1 MFRDAFGLP
10 ALCCL
15 LLSLLPTLLSVA
27 PPCFAGAD
35 SAYFKSLQRRLTR
48 DGFDGTWIRKIYAD
62 PRIDFDMRGVSLYF
76 VHSEGSLNYDQFKEP
91 AAIHNARRYMATH
104 KVPLTAAER
113 IHGVDREVVAAI
125 ALVETRL
132 GTYVGKRSVL
142 NTLSTMAALS
152 DSRVREALWRHVSGA
167 THLGRASFD
176 RKAHRK
182 SNWAYGELTAFLR
195 YVRTENFNPLSI
207 KGSYAGAMGISQ
219 FIPSNIVPLGRDGNG
234 DGRVDLFNHADA
246 IMSIANYLRHN
257 GWYPGIPADRA
268 YDVVYSYN
276 HSSYYVDAILDIYR
290 ILKAPS

>member
-1 MFRDAFGLP
+1 MLRSVLGFT
-10 ALCCL
+10 ALWFL
-15 LLSLLPTLLSVA
+15 FLSFA
-27 PPCFAGAD
+27 PPLFAGAD
-35 SAYFKSLQRRLTR
+35 SAYFRTLQRRLAQ
-48 DGFDGTWIRKIYAD
+48 DGFNGNWIRKIYAD

-104 KVPLTAAER
+104 KGPLTRAER
-113 IHGVDREVVAAI
+113 IHGVDREVITAI

-142 NTLSTMAALS
+142 NTLSTMAALA
-152 DSRVREALWRHVSGA
+152 DGRVREALWQYVRDT
-167 THLGRASFD
+167 THLSRASFD
-176 RKAHRK
+176 HKAHRK
-182 SNWAYGELTAFLR
+182 SNWAYGELTAFLH
-195 YVRTENFNPLSI
+195 YVRAENLDPLGI

-219 FIPSNIVPLGRDGNG
+219 FIPSNIAPLGQDGNG

-257 GWYPGIPADRA
+257 GWYPGIRADRA

-276 HSSYYVDAILDIYR
+276 HSSYYVDIILDIYR